1 MESLKPFYKIL
12 AEICKEKGIKE
23 REISYGWIRE
33 LSKDGDNH
41 YIMRYQFDLN
51 SEISY
56 NIAGD
61 KFATY
66 EVLKSNNVPT
76 IEHRM
81 IFSPE
86 TRSCYYENKFVE
98 EAKELLAQN
107 NNKVVIKANN
117 SCQGKDVFIC
127 LSEEEIERVVG
138 KLFEEK
144 NDTLSACPYVDI
156 DFEYRVVYLDGEVI
170 FVYKKRKPYV
180 TGDGNLTVREL
191 INNKFNPESIKIDV
205 CRKVDLDYVPAFGE
219 EVTVSWKHNLNNGA
233 EPILVDDSD
242 EYLSEVKKVAVMAGK
257 AVNIKFATIDVAL
270 THNKEVLVMEIN
282 ASVCMNKFSEIVP
295 GGYEIAKNVYSKAVD
310 KMFE

>member
-1 MESLKPFYKIL
+1 MESIKPFYRML
-12 AEICKEKGIKE
+12 NEICEEKQIKQK
-23 REISYGWIRE
+23 EISYGWIRE
-33 LSKDGDNH
+33 LRKDDKAH

-86 TRSCYYENKFVE
+86 TRSGYYENKFIE
-98 EAKELLAQN
+98 DAKNLLKQN
-107 NNKVVIKANN
+107 NNRVVIKANN
-117 SCQGKDVFIC
+117 SCQGKDVFVC
-127 LSEEEIERVVG
+127 VSEEEVEKTIV
-138 KLFEEK
+138 KLFDDK
-144 NDTLSACPYVDI
+144 NDTLSACPYVEI
-156 DFEYRVVYLDGEVI
+156 DFEYRVVYLDGEI
-170 FVYKKRKPYV
+170 LFVYKKRKPYV
-180 TGDGNLTVREL
+180 IGNGVNTVKEL
-191 INNKFNPESIKIDV
+191 IDLKFKDEIKVDI
-205 CRKVDLDYVPAFGE
+205 CRKVDLNRVPNAGE

-233 EPILVDDSD
+233 EPIIIDDTD
-242 EYLSEVKKVAVMAGK
+242 EFIREVRKIALDAGK
-257 AVNIKFATIDVAL
+257 AVNIKFATIDVAV
-270 THNKEVLVMEIN
+270 TQDKKVLIMEIN

-295 GGYEIAKNVYSKAVD
+295 GGYEIAKNVYAKAID

>member
-1 MESLKPFYKIL
+1 MESIKPFYKML
-12 AEICKEKGIKE
+12 NEICEEKQIEQK
-23 REISYGWIRE
+23 EISYGWIRE
-33 LSKDGDNH
+33 LKKDNKAH

-51 SEISY
+51 SEIAY

-66 EVLKSNNVPT
+66 EVLKSNNIPT

-86 TRSCYYENKFVE
+86 TRSGYYENKFID
-98 EAKELLAQN
+98 EAKELLINN

-127 LSEEEIERVVG
+127 VTEEEIEIVVT

-144 NDTLSACPYVDI
+144 NDTLSACPYLDI
-156 DFEYRVVYLDGEVI
+156 DFEYRVVYLDGEI
-170 FVYKKRKPYV
+170 LFVYKKRKPYV
-180 TGDGNLTVREL
+180 TGNGKNTIREL
-191 INNKFNPESIKIDV
+191 IDLKFKDQIKVDL
-205 CRKVDLDYVPAFGE
+205 CRKVNLDMIPEDGE
-219 EVTVSWKHNLNNGA
+219 EVTISWKHNLNNGA
-233 EPILVDDSD
+233 EPIVID
-242 EYLSEVKKVAVMAGK
+242 ETDEFLKEVKSVAVKAGN
-257 AVNIKFATIDVAL
+257 AVNIKFATIDVAV
-270 THNKEVLVMEIN
+270 THDKKVLVMEIN

-295 GGYEIAKNVYSKAVD
+295 GGFDIAKNVYAKAVD

>member
-1 MESLKPFYKIL
+1 MESIKPFYKML
-12 AEICKEKGIKE
+12 NELCEEKGIKQ

-33 LSKDGDNH
+33 LRKEDKAH

-51 SEISY
+51 SEIAF

-66 EVLKSNNVPT
+66 EVLKSNDVPT

-86 TRSCYYENKFVE
+86 TRSGYYENKFIE
-98 EAKELLAQN
+98 EAKELLVQN

-117 SCQGKDVFIC
+117 SCQGKDVIIC
-127 LSEEEIERVVG
+127 VTPEEIESVVT
-138 KLFEEK
+138 KLFEDK

-156 DFEYRVVYLDGEVI
+156 DYEYRVVYLDGEII

-180 TGDGNLTVREL
+180 TGNGKNTIREL
-191 INNKFNPESIKIDV
+191 IDLKFKDEIKVDL
-205 CRKVDLDYVPAFGE
+205 CRKVNLDYIPNDGE
-219 EVTVSWKHNLNNGA
+219 EVTISWKHNLNNGA
-233 EPILVDDSD
+233 EPIIIDDSD
-242 EYLSEVKKVAVMAGK
+242 EFIKTVREVALRAGN
-257 AVNIKFATIDVAL
+257 AVNIKFATIDVAV
-270 THNKEVLVMEIN
+270 THDKRVLVMEIN
-282 ASVCMNKFSEIVP
+282 ASVCMNKFSEIVL
-295 GGYEIAKNVYSKAVD
+295 GGYDIAKGVYSKAID